1 MNTAT
6 NGADIAFLLVSSGLV
21 LLMTPG
27 VSFFYG
33 GMVKKKNLVSTMAQS
48 FVCMAVISL
57 VWYFFG
63 FSLCFGNS
71 IGGFIGSPGSYSFF
85 KNVGIAPNPAFSA
98 TIPFML
104 FALFQLKFAIITPAL
119 VTGAF
124 AERIHF
130 RAYLAFI
137 VLFSILV
144 YAPVAHWTWHPD
156 GFLHR
161 WGVLD
166 FAGGTVVHITAG
178 MASLAAAMAFRKR
191 QDQDLKYSS
200 VPFILLGGALLWF
213 GWFGFNG
220 GSALA
225 ANEIAVQTV
234 MNTHLASAAAMVVWM
249 SLDYIRNKKVS
260 AVGSCIGAIVGLVAI
275 TPAGGF
281 VSLSASIWIGAIGAI
296 VSFYAIHLRS
306 KAGIDDTLDVFP
318 CHGMGGITGMLLT
331 AVFAENGGLLHG
343 GGFHLLGV
351 HTIGLLIV
359 VSYSFGVSYLIY
371 RFIRM
376 ILPLE
381 VSVEDEQV
389 GLDFTQ
395 HGELAEFWDG
405 VDRRT
410 PGASGDPHF

>member
-1 MNTAT
+1 
-6 NGADIAFLLVSSGLV
+6 
-21 LLMTPG
+21 
-27 VSFFYG
+27 
-33 GMVKKKNLVSTMAQS
+33 MVKKKNLVSTMAQS
-48 FVCMAVISL
+48 FVCMAVVSL

-63 FSLCFGNS
+63 FSLSFGNS
-71 IGGFIGSPGSYSFF
+71 MGGFIGSPGTYSFF
-85 KNVGIAPNPAFSA
+85 KNVGLEPNPAFSA

-137 VLFSILV
+137 VLFSIFV
-144 YAPVAHWTWHPD
+144 YAPVAHWTWHPE
-156 GFLHR
+156 GFLRR

-225 ANEIAVQTV
+225 ANEMAVQTV
-234 MNTHLASAAAMVVWM
+234 MNTHLASAAAMMVWM
-249 SLDYIRNKKVS
+249 GLDYLRNKKVS

-281 VSLSASIWIGAIGAI
+281 VTLGASIWIGAIGAM
-296 VSFYAIHLRS
+296 VSFFAVSLRS
-306 KAGIDDTLDVFP
+306 RAKIDDTLDVFP

-331 AVFAENGGLLHG
+331 AVFAKEGGLLYG
-343 GGFHLLGV
+343 GGLHLLSV
-351 HTIGLLIV
+351 HALGLLIV

-371 RFIRM
+371 RFIRL

-381 VSVEDEQV
+381 VSVADEQL

-395 HGELAEFWDG
+395 HGEVAEFWDG

-410 PGASGDPHF
+410 PGAPGNPNF

>member
-1 MNTAT
+1 MNTT
-6 NGADIAFLLVSSGLV
+6 VNNADIAFLLISAGLV

-63 FSLCFGNS
+63 FSLSFGNS
-71 IGGFIGSPGSYSFF
+71 MGGFIGSPGTYTFF
-85 KNVGIAPNPAFSA
+85 KNVGLAPNPAFA
-98 TIPFML
+98 ANIPFVL

-137 VLFSILV
+137 VLFSVFV
-144 YAPVAHWTWHPD
+144 YAPVAHWTWHPE

-191 QDQDLKYSS
+191 QEQDLKYSS

-225 ANEIAVQTV
+225 ANEVAVQTV
-234 MNTHLASAAAMVVWM
+234 MNTHLASAAAMMVWM
-249 SLDYIRNKKVS
+249 ALDYFKNKKVS

-281 VSLSASIWIGAIGAI
+281 VSYSASIWIGAIGAL
-296 VSFYAIHLRS
+296 VSFYAVHFRS

-331 AVFAENGGLLHG
+331 AVFAQNGGLLNG

-351 HTIGLLIV
+351 HALGLLIV

-371 RFIRM
+371 RFIRL

-381 VSVEDEQV
+381 VTVEDEKV

-395 HGELAEFWDG
+395 HGEVAEFWDG
-405 VDRRT
+405 IDRRT
-410 PGASGDPHF
+410 PGTTGDSTF